1 MLDLQ
6 TKLTYAD
13 YLKTADDE
21 RYELLDGKLVTSPSP
36 REIHQYILGRLF
48 LRLGAFIY
56 GRNLG
61 RIYCSPFDVVL
72 SETDVV
78 RPDLLFVSSARASIL
93 TADNV
98 QGAPDLAVEILSPVT
113 AERDG
118 TIKLDL
124 YARYGV
130 REYWIVDPDA
140 STILLLRRVR
150 GRFEVGGIYGA
161 EQSLRSPTLRGF
173 SIVLEE
179 VF

>member
-1 MLDLQ
+1 MFDLQ

-21 RYELLDGKLVTSPSP
+21 RYELLDGELATSPSP
-36 REIHQYILGRLF
+36 REIHQYVLGRLF
-48 LRLGAFIY
+48 LRLGAFIF

-61 RIYCSPFDVVL
+61 RVYCSPFDVVL

-78 RPDLLFVSSARASIL
+78 RPDLLFVSSGRANII

-98 QGAPDLAVEILSPVT
+98 QGAPDLVIEILSPFT

-124 YARYGV
+124 YARHGV

-140 STILLLRRVR
+140 KTVMLLWR
-150 GRFEVGGIYGA
+150 GRSRFEVVSIYGA
-161 EQSLRSPTLRGF
+161 EQNLRSPTLRGF
-173 SIVLEE
+173 SLDLAE